1 MRNYSSSVGTE
12 LDVRNENPKYTDKSS
27 SQQIGQVTPPTFLLW
42 TDCSVRHN
50 FAYCSL

>member
-1 MRNYSSSVGTE
+1 VSE

-50 FAYCSL
+50 LPTAVYSIRYTL